1 MMNETKGK
9 QLAIWGLILQLGFV
23 VGVGGT
29 VIGVMHAFSRMA
41 ADGTAQLSDVA
52 PGISTALHSTV
63 AGMLISMVGSVLLLI
78 ALLGA
83 KFRAPWFYRTM
94 WVFGILWLINVPI
107 GTVVGI
113 IVIVHLVKHKE
124 EFTEPST
131 GELFQASA

>member
-1 MMNETKGK
+1 MKKTKGK
-9 QLAIWGLILQLGFV
+9 QLALWGLVLQLGFV

-63 AGMLISMVGSVLLLI
+63 AGMLISMVGAVLLLI

-83 KFRAPWFYRTM
+83 KFRATWFYRTM
-94 WVFGILWLINVPI
+94 WVFGILWLFSVPI
-107 GTVVGI
+107 GTVAGI
-113 IVIVHLVKHKE
+113 IVIVHLVNHKE